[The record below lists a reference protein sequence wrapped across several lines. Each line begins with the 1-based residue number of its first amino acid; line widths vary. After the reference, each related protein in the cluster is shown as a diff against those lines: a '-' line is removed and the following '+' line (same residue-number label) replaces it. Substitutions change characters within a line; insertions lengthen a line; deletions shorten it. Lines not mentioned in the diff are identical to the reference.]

1 MDMRQDYE
9 IRKELKTLSAIRGS
23 GTELISIYV
32 PVGFPIFEEINKLRN
47 EHSQSGNIKSKTT
60 RLNVQGAI
68 ERIISYLRVFKEL
81 PRNGLAVFCGNIS
94 SEQSKTDIELF
105 SIEPPEPLKVNIYR
119 CDSTFLLEP
128 IEAMLES
135 KDTYCLIVMDGRE
148 ATIATL
154 KGSHITVEK
163 KLRSFAHAKVRK
175 GGQSANRYE
184 RSINESINEYYTRA
198 SDAVNDVFQKYQ
210 FKLKGLV
217 VGGPG
222 PTKENFVKAKEL
234 NYQIKVLGVFD
245 TGYTDEE
252 MGMNELLERSK
263 EMLAEQ
269 EIVQERRAME
279 RFLSEVAHGGLAT
292 SGYANVKRAL
302 EGKNISMLIVSEDAA
317 IRRVTYRCTMC
328 NTEVEFIEEG
338 NSAHSKHDGDGG
350 KLELV
355 RQTDA
360 IEELLDIADKDG
372 IDMMFVSGDSNY
384 GKELLLGFHGI
395 AAMLKYRI

>member
-1 MDMRQDYE
+1 MRQDYE

-32 PVGFPIFEEINKLRN
+32 PVGFPVFEEINKLRN

-60 RLNVQGAI
+60 RLNVQSAI
-68 ERIISYLRVFKEL
+68 DKIISYLRVFHEL
-81 PRNGLAVFCGNIS
+81 PKNGIAVFCGNIS
-94 SEQSKTDIELF
+94 NEQSKTDIELF

-198 SDAVNDVFQKYQ
+198 SDAINDVFQKYQ
-210 FKLKGLV
+210 FKLKGLI

-234 NYQIKVLGVFD
+234 NYQIKVLGIYD
-245 TGYTDEE
+245 TGYTDES
-252 MGMNELLERSK
+252 MGLNELLEKSK
-263 EMLAEQ
+263 DMLVEQ
-269 EIVQERRAME
+269 EMIQERKVME
-279 RFLSEVAHGGLAT
+279 RFLTEVAHGGPVT

-302 EGKNISMLIVSEDAA
+302 EGKNISMLIVSEDVE
-317 IRRVTYRCTMC
+317 IRKARYRCTLC
-328 NTEVEFIEEG
+328 NSEVEFIEEG
-338 NSAHSKHDGDGG
+338 NQTHDKHDDGG
-350 KLELV
+350 KLELIK
-355 RQTDA
+355 QEDA
-360 IEELLDIADKDG
+360 VEELLDVADKNG
-372 IDMMFVSGDSNY
+372 VDMMFVSGDSNY
-384 GKELLLGFHGI
+384 GNELLLGFHGI
-395 AAMLKYRI
+395 AAMLKYRQ